1 MLFRLLLKAARETQ
15 KSPASEEAGPMLPAG
30 QSPLRRDQ
38 IRLKPSS
45 PSILTSEA

>member
-1 MLFRLLLKAARETQ
+1 MPSRFLLKAAQQTQ
-15 KSPASEEAGPMLPAG
+15 KSPASEEAGPMIPED